1 MYKSHE
7 TYKGLKISLY
17 SIIHAIKFLL
27 QHEIVIFPRP
37 VVKHLEFLLAIHVKK
52 KKNKLEFLLAIH
64 VKKKKKQIRR
74 KNHLG
79 FVCQPRKSDLSQSFQ
94 SVQETSD
101 SRFNST
107 SRYTRTIQIK
117 TIQIKKYYFGNFP
130 SAPVPG
136 ICSQIFLASKN
147 EVNCLLCFTSY
158 SFSVCNFV
166 ISFAKSFVFE
176 YKERVLYKSVT

>member
-27 QHEIVIFPRP
+27 QHKIVIFPRP

-52 KKNKLEFLLAIH
+52 KK
-64 VKKKKKQIRR
+64 KKIRR
-74 KNHLG
+74 KNHLR

>member
-52 KKNKLEFLLAIH
+52 KKTNQSFCQLSML
-64 VKKKKKQIRR
+64 KKKKTNQKE
-74 KNHLG
+74 KSPAL
-79 FVCQPRKSDLSQSFQ
+79 CQPRKSDLSQSFQ

>member
-52 KKNKLEFLLAIH
+52 KKTNQSFCQLSML
-64 VKKKKKQIRR
+64 KKKKQIRR
-74 KNHLG
+74 KNHLR

-136 ICSQIFLASKN
+136 ICSQIFLANKN

-176 YKERVLYKSVT
+176 YKERVFYKSVT

>member
-52 KKNKLEFLLAIH
+52 KK
-64 VKKKKKQIRR
+64 QIRR
-74 KNHLG
+74 KNHLR
-79 FVCQPRKSDLSQSFQ
+79 FVCQPRKSDSSQSFQ

-176 YKERVLYKSVT
+176 YKERVFYKSVT

>member
-52 KKNKLEFLLAIH
+52 KQTNQSFCQLSML
-64 VKKKKKQIRR
+64 KKKKQIRR
-74 KNHLG
+74 KNHLR
-79 FVCQPRKSDLSQSFQ
+79 FVCQPRKSDSSQSFQ

>member
-52 KKNKLEFLLAIH
+52 KKTNQKEKSPAL
-64 VKKKKKQIRR
+64 
-74 KNHLG
+74 
-79 FVCQPRKSDLSQSFQ
+79 CQPRKSDLSQSFQ

-176 YKERVLYKSVT
+176 YKERVFYKSVT